1 MEEHISELHKNIK
14 LINEEIDNQQAKHNF
29 DDSDLINEENLKKIK
44 TILLTLGNYNFNNYT
59 EKNEIECFY
68 SQINNSS
75 EKERIVLDTVVS
87 LVKERKQKNKK
98 MFFSYKD
105 IIEDEN
111 EENKIK
117 KDIEEDESIVDE
129 KIFTAVDRVAHK
141 TLHKEKNEKNIK
153 ICQIYND
160 LSDFE
165 FKYSDKNIG
174 YNNIDKLINNI
185 KQKRINIQYI
195 AIKSI
200 IVSMMNLTQELIN
213 NYYKISEEMNLNMNV
228 NVISDEEYINDD
240 ENDLVEINPNVFE
253 ILFNDYVFTCN
264 RCSFLENYF
273 IESFNN
279 FRNTY
284 KIDFTLSELFTD
296 IFFDGIFHNKFLCK
310 KFISLYIGNE
320 KCNEK
325 IRKILAKIIKIISD
339 ISIPLKSKIIEL
351 LPLKKINQEKDLM
364 STIITNK
371 NSNIDYIQND
381 SLLSN
386 VSNKFPINSE
396 NIINI
401 NNSDKNEI
409 EIENESEIKD
419 VIKEEKKNKKEKKFS
434 ESEMEH
440 KTVDEIYNYINDN
453 SDVKVKKKKRNKK
466 KKNKKIQINKEI
478 NIINEDIKDNSINLN
493 QIIEEVDDEIVLKF
507 KQEISANFIDAN
519 RINKI
524 KPVISE
530 NFLKIISEK
539 Y

>member
-240 ENDLVEINPNVFE
+240 ENELVEINPNVFE

-409 EIENESEIKD
+409 EIDNESETKD

-478 NIINEDIKDNSINLN
+478 NIINEDIKDNSIILN

>member
-240 ENDLVEINPNVFE
+240 ENELVEINPNVFE

-284 KIDFTLSELFTD
+284 KIDFTLSELFSD

-325 IRKILAKIIKIISD
+325 IRKILTKIIKIISD

>member
-240 ENDLVEINPNVFE
+240 ENEIVEINPNVFE

>member
-240 ENDLVEINPNVFE
+240 ENELVEINPNVFE

-284 KIDFTLSELFTD
+284 KIDFTLSELFSD

-325 IRKILAKIIKIISD
+325 IRKILAKIIKIIS
-339 ISIPLKSKIIEL
+339 L
-351 LPLKKINQEKDLM
+351 
-364 STIITNK
+364 TC
-371 NSNIDYIQND
+371 
-381 SLLSN
+381 
-386 VSNKFPINSE
+386 
-396 NIINI
+396 
-401 NNSDKNEI
+401 
-409 EIENESEIKD
+409 
-419 VIKEEKKNKKEKKFS
+419 
-434 ESEMEH
+434 
-440 KTVDEIYNYINDN
+440 
-453 SDVKVKKKKRNKK
+453 
-466 KKNKKIQINKEI
+466 
-478 NIINEDIKDNSINLN
+478 
-493 QIIEEVDDEIVLKF
+493 
-507 KQEISANFIDAN
+507 
-519 RINKI
+519 
-524 KPVISE
+524 
-530 NFLKIISEK
+530 
-539 Y
+539 

>member
-98 MFFSYKD
+98 MFFSFKD

-240 ENDLVEINPNVFE
+240 ENELVEINPNVFE

-386 VSNKFPINSE
+386 GNNKFPINSE

>member
-153 ICQIYND
+153 ICQVYND

-240 ENDLVEINPNVFE
+240 ENELVEINPNVFE

-296 IFFDGIFHNKFLCK
+296 VFFDGIFHNKFLCK

>member
-240 ENDLVEINPNVFE
+240 ENELVEINPNVFE

-371 NSNIDYIQND
+371 NSNIDYLQND

>member
-240 ENDLVEINPNVFE
+240 ENELVEINPNVFE

-296 IFFDGIFHNKFLCK
+296 VFFDGIFHNKFLCK

-396 NIINI
+396 NIISI

>member
-240 ENDLVEINPNVFE
+240 ENELVEINPNVFE

-386 VSNKFPINSE
+386 VSNKFPITSE

>member
-240 ENDLVEINPNVFE
+240 ENELVEINPNVFE

-434 ESEMEH
+434 ESEMEN

>member
-240 ENDLVEINPNVFE
+240 ENELVEINPNVFE

-339 ISIPLKSKIIEL
+339 ISIPLKNKIIEL

>member
-117 KDIEEDESIVDE
+117 KDIEDDESIVDE

-240 ENDLVEINPNVFE
+240 ENELVEINPNVFE

-284 KIDFTLSELFTD
+284 KIDFTLSELFSD

>member
-240 ENDLVEINPNVFE
+240 ENELVEINPNVFE

-419 VIKEEKKNKKEKKFS
+419 VIKEEKKNKKEKEFS

>member
-240 ENDLVEINPNVFE
+240 ENELVEINPNVFE

-351 LPLKKINQEKDLM
+351 LPLKKLNQEKDLM

-396 NIINI
+396 KIINI

>member
-240 ENDLVEINPNVFE
+240 ENELVEINPNVFE

-466 KKNKKIQINKEI
+466 KKNKKIKINKEI

>member
-240 ENDLVEINPNVFE
+240 ENELVEINPNVFE

-284 KIDFTLSELFTD
+284 KIDFTLSELFSD

-396 NIINI
+396 NIINV

>member
-240 ENDLVEINPNVFE
+240 ENELVEINPNVFE

-351 LPLKKINQEKDLM
+351 LPLKKINREKDLM

-419 VIKEEKKNKKEKKFS
+419 VIKEEKKNIKEKKFS

>member
-240 ENDLVEINPNVFE
+240 ENELVEINPNVFE

-284 KIDFTLSELFTD
+284 KIDFTLSELFSD

-478 NIINEDIKDNSINLN
+478 NIVNEDIKDNSINLN

>member
-1 MEEHISELHKNIK
+1 MEQHISELHKNIE

-29 DDSDLINEENLKKIK
+29 DDNDLINEENLKKIK
-44 TILLTLGNYNFNNYT
+44 TILLTLGNYNFNHYT

-87 LVKERKQKNKK
+87 LVKERKPKNKK
-98 MFFSYKD
+98 MFFTYKD

-111 EENKIK
+111 EENKNK
-117 KDIEEDESIVDE
+117 KDKEEDESIVDE

-213 NYYKISEEMNLNMNV
+213 NYYKISEEMNLNINV

-240 ENDLVEINPNVFE
+240 ENELVEINPNVFE

-279 FRNTY
+279 FRNTH

-296 IFFDGIFHNKFLCK
+296 IFFDGIFHNKLLCK

-351 LPLKKINQEKDLM
+351 LSLKKINQEKDLM

-419 VIKEEKKNKKEKKFS
+419 EIKEEKKTKKEKKFS
-434 ESEMEH
+434 ENEMEH

-478 NIINEDIKDNSINLN
+478 NIINEDIKDNSNNLN
-493 QIIEEVDDEIVLKF
+493 QINEEVDDEIVLKF

>member
-87 LVKERKQKNKK
+87 LVKERNQKNKK

-117 KDIEEDESIVDE
+117 KGIEEDESIVDE

-240 ENDLVEINPNVFE
+240 ENELVEINPNVFE

-419 VIKEEKKNKKEKKFS
+419 EIKEEKKSKKEKKFS

>member
-240 ENDLVEINPNVFE
+240 ENELVEINPNVFE

-284 KIDFTLSELFTD
+284 KIDFTLSELFSD

>member
-240 ENDLVEINPNVFE
+240 ENELVEINPNVFE

-478 NIINEDIKDNSINLN
+478 NIVNEDIKDNSINLN

>member
-228 NVISDEEYINDD
+228 NVISDEDNINDD
-240 ENDLVEINPNVFE
+240 ENELVEINPNVFE

-284 KIDFTLSELFTD
+284 KIDFTLSELFSD

>member
-240 ENDLVEINPNVFE
+240 ENELVEINPNVFE

-284 KIDFTLSELFTD
+284 KIDFTLSELFSD

-478 NIINEDIKDNSINLN
+478 NIINEDTKDNSINLN

>member
-98 MFFSYKD
+98 MFFSFKD

-240 ENDLVEINPNVFE
+240 ENELVEINPNVFE

-409 EIENESEIKD
+409 EIENEREIKD

-478 NIINEDIKDNSINLN
+478 NIINEDIKDNSININ

>member
-75 EKERIVLDTVVS
+75 EKERIVLDTVLS

-153 ICQIYND
+153 ICQVYND

-240 ENDLVEINPNVFE
+240 ENELVEINPNVFE

-296 IFFDGIFHNKFLCK
+296 VFFDGIFHNKFLCK

>member
-240 ENDLVEINPNVFE
+240 ENELVEINPNVFE

-284 KIDFTLSELFTD
+284 KIDFTLSELFSD

-401 NNSDKNEI
+401 NNNDKNEI

>member
-240 ENDLVEINPNVFE
+240 ENELVEINPNVFE

>member
-240 ENDLVEINPNVFE
+240 ENELVEINPNVFE

-493 QIIEEVDDEIVLKF
+493 QIIEEVEDEIVLKF

>member
-240 ENDLVEINPNVFE
+240 ENELVEINPNVFE

-296 IFFDGIFHNKFLCK
+296 VFFDGIFHNKFLCK

-396 NIINI
+396 NIINV

>member
-240 ENDLVEINPNVFE
+240 ENELVEINPNVFE

-296 IFFDGIFHNKFLCK
+296 VFFDGIFHNKFLCK

-401 NNSDKNEI
+401 NNSDKTEI

>member
-200 IVSMMNLTQELIN
+200 IVSMINLTQELIN

-240 ENDLVEINPNVFE
+240 ENELVEINPNVFE

>member
-75 EKERIVLDTVVS
+75 EKERIVLDTVLS

-240 ENDLVEINPNVFE
+240 ENELVEINPNVFE

-296 IFFDGIFHNKFLCK
+296 VFFDGIFHNKFLCK

>member
-240 ENDLVEINPNVFE
+240 ENELVEINPNVFE

-284 KIDFTLSELFTD
+284 KIDFTLSELFSD

-386 VSNKFPINSE
+386 VSNKFPITSE

>member
-1 MEEHISELHKNIK
+1 
-14 LINEEIDNQQAKHNF
+14 
-29 DDSDLINEENLKKIK
+29 
-44 TILLTLGNYNFNNYT
+44 
-59 EKNEIECFY
+59 
-68 SQINNSS
+68 
-75 EKERIVLDTVVS
+75 
-87 LVKERKQKNKK
+87 
-98 MFFSYKD
+98 
-105 IIEDEN
+105 
-111 EENKIK
+111 
-117 KDIEEDESIVDE
+117 
-129 KIFTAVDRVAHK
+129 
-141 TLHKEKNEKNIK
+141 
-153 ICQIYND
+153 
-160 LSDFE
+160 
-165 FKYSDKNIG
+165 
-174 YNNIDKLINNI
+174 
-185 KQKRINIQYI
+185 
-195 AIKSI
+195 
-200 IVSMMNLTQELIN
+200 
-213 NYYKISEEMNLNMNV
+213 
-228 NVISDEEYINDD
+228 
-240 ENDLVEINPNVFE
+240 
-253 ILFNDYVFTCN
+253 
-264 RCSFLENYF
+264 
-273 IESFNN
+273 
-279 FRNTY
+279 
-284 KIDFTLSELFTD
+284 
-296 IFFDGIFHNKFLCK
+296 
-310 KFISLYIGNE
+310 
-320 KCNEK
+320 
-325 IRKILAKIIKIISD
+325 
-339 ISIPLKSKIIEL
+339 
-351 LPLKKINQEKDLM
+351 M